1 MADLSPLERTMR
13 RLAGKSVDRAPNQNI
28 LMAFAAHYI
37 GATYRQFAQDYR
49 ILVEANL
56 RASEAFHLDWVSVI
70 SDPVREA
77 AAFGAQVRFPED
89 NVPYCEPLVTDYAQL
104 DDLPDCDPWAN
115 ERTADRLRAVQ
126 LYRQRVGGYYPI
138 GGWVDGAAA
147 VAAMLLG
154 VNRFLE
160 DTILE
165 PEQLTRLLQRCST
178 QAIRFAL
185 AQIQAGADMIGLGD
199 AVTSLLSPQAYR
211 TFALPYEQILID
223 AVHRAGGLVKLHICG
238 NTTRLL
244 PSIAETGADIIDIDW
259 MVNLP
264 EAIEICGEKASV
276 NGNMDP
282 VAIFLQGTP
291 ASVAEATRNCLL
303 AANARTFIS
312 AGCEIP
318 SGTPLANLLAHY
330 EALRRGCESAA

>member
-1 MADLSPLERTMR
+1 MTELSPYERTLR
-13 RLAGKSVDRAPNQNI
+13 RLAGNSVDRAPNQNI
-28 LMAFAAHYI
+28 FMAFAAHFI
-37 GATYRQFAQDYR
+37 GTTYSQFAQDYR
-49 ILVEANL
+49 LLVEANL

-89 NVPYCEPLVTDYAQL
+89 SVPYCEPLITDYAQL
-104 DDLPDCDPWAN
+104 DALPDWDPWMN
-115 ERTADRLRAVQ
+115 ERTSDRLRAVQ

-138 GGWVDGAAA
+138 CGWVDGAVA
-147 VAAMLLG
+147 VAAMLRG
-154 VNRFLE
+154 VNHFLE

-165 PEQLTRLLQRCST
+165 PEHLTELLQRCSS

-185 AQIQAGADMIGLGD
+185 AQLQAGADMIGIGD
-199 AVTSLLSPQAYR
+199 AVASLISPQAYR
-211 TFALPYEQILID
+211 TFALPYEQAIISE
-223 AVHRAGGLVKLHICG
+223 VHRAGGLVKLHICG
-238 NTTRLL
+238 NTTRQL
-244 PSIAETGADIIDIDW
+244 PFIAETGADIIDVDW
-259 MVNLP
+259 MVSLP
-264 EAIEICGEKASV
+264 GAIQTCGEYVSV

-291 ASVAEATRNCLL
+291 ASVTEATRNCLQ

-318 SGTPLANLLAHY
+318 ANTPHANILAHY
-330 EALRRGCESAA
+330 EALR